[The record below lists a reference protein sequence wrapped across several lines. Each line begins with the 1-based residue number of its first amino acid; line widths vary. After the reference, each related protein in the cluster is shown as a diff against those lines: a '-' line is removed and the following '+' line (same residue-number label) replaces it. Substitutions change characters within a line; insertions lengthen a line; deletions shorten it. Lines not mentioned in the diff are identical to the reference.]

1 MFAPIV
7 VLLRKFIGKKE
18 FNRFRGQIIGLHA
31 QVITAFCKKFGIQTK
46 KRQSLIRLAKDNGKS
61 LGLLA

>member
-7 VLLRKFIGKKE
+7 VLIRRAMGNPRFNKARGKA
-18 FNRFRGQIIGLHA
+18 IALHSQA
-31 QVITAFCKKFGIQTK
+31 ITNFCNQVGIDRT
-46 KRQSLIRLAKDNGKS
+46 KRQNMIRLARDNGKK

>member
-7 VLLRKFIGKKE
+7 VTIKNFMGKKE
-18 FNRFRGQIIGLHA
+18 FMKLRGKAIAKHSK
-31 QVITAFCKKFGIQTK
+31 VITAFCNAFDIDRTA
-46 KRQSLIRLAKDNGKS
+46 RQNLIRVARDNGKA

>member
-7 VLLRKFIGKKE
+7 VLLRNWLGKAKFNQVRGKAIAKH
-18 FNRFRGQIIGLHA
+18 GKL
-31 QVITAFCKKFGIQTK
+31 ITAFCNWVGIERTA
-46 KRQSLIRLAKDNGKS
+46 RQNMVRTARDNGKK

>member
-7 VLLRKFIGKKE
+7 VNLRNWMGKAKFNQLRGKA
-18 FNRFRGQIIGLHA
+18 IALHA
-31 QVITAFCKKFGIQTK
+31 QVITSFCSFVGIASK
-46 KRQSLIRLAKDNGKS
+46 ERQNLIRLAKDNGKK

>member
-7 VLLRKFIGKKE
+7 LLVAQVLGRKELNQMRGKAIAAHSKVITKVC
-18 FNRFRGQIIGLHA
+18 NRF
-31 QVITAFCKKFGIQTK
+31 GIDTK
-46 KRQSLIRLAKDNGKS
+46 SRQSMIRTARDNGKK

>member
-7 VLLRKFIGKKE
+7 VLIRKWMGDPEFIRVRGKA
-18 FNRFRGQIIGLHA
+18 IALHSQA
-31 QVITAFCKKFGIQTK
+31 ITKFCNQFGIDRTR
-46 KRQSLIRLAKDNGKS
+46 RQNWIRMARDNGKR

>member
-7 VLLRKFIGKKE
+7 LLAAKVLGRRELNQMRGKAIAAHSK
-18 FNRFRGQIIGLHA
+18 
-31 QVITAFCKKFGIQTK
+31 VITKVCNWFGWETK
-46 KRQSLIRLAKDNGKS
+46 RRQDLIRTARDNGKK

>member
-7 VLLRKFIGKKE
+7 VVLRSQIGKVK
-18 FNRFRGQIIGLHA
+18 FNKLRGEAIKLHSQA
-31 QVITAFCKKFGIQTK
+31 ITNFCESVGIDRTA
-46 KRQSLIRLAKDNGKS
+46 RQNMIRTARDNGKK

>member
-7 VLLRKFIGKKE
+7 VLLRKWMGDPKFIQLRGKA
-18 FNRFRGQIIGLHA
+18 IALHA
-31 QVITAFCKKFGIQTK
+31 QTITAFCERFGIDRNQ
-46 KRQSLIRLAKDNGKS
+46 RQAWIRLAKNNGKK

>member
-7 VLLRKFIGKKE
+7 VALKKFIGKKE
-18 FNRFRGQIIGLHA
+18 FLKLRGKAIA
-31 QVITAFCKKFGIQTK
+31 QHSKVITKVCNQFGIDRTY
-46 KRQSLIRLAKDNGKS
+46 RQNLIRVARDNGKA

>member
-7 VLLRKFIGKKE
+7 VVFRRLMGDAKFV
-18 FNRFRGQIIGLHA
+18 RLRGQAIALHA
-31 QVITAFCKKFGIQTK
+31 QVITKFCDRVGIDRTQ
-46 KRQSLIRLAKDNGKS
+46 RQNMIRTARDNGKK